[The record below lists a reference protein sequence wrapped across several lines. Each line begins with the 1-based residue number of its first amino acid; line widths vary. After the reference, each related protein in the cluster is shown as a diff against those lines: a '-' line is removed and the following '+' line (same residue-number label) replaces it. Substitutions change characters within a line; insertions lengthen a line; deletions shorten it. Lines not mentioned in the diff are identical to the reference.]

1 LADSS
6 VQTIRISKTINAPKR
21 YVFNW
26 CTDFTEDDPKL
37 TGSSSKR
44 IILEKSKKRVVY
56 ASNYTGDDGNQKIGV
71 NIVTLKSPTSWHLEF
86 FGEED
91 NEIGDYKLSS
101 LGKSKTKLNM
111 VFKEKW
117 KKVEVPTIE
126 EQEKDSG
133 IVWDKYVAALESDYN
148 AQK

>member
-1 LADSS
+1 M
-6 VQTIRISKTINAPKR
+6 R

-26 CTDFTEDDPKL
+26 CTDFREDDPKL

-44 IILEKSKKRVVY
+44 IILERSNKRAVY
-56 ASNYTGDDGNQKIGV
+56 ASIYTGDDGNQKIGV
-71 NIVTLKSPTSWHLEF
+71 NFVTLKSPTSWHLEF

-91 NEIGDYKLSS
+91 NEIGEYKLSS
-101 LGKSKTKLNM
+101 LGKSKTKLSM

-117 KKVEVPTIE
+117 KKAEIPTIG
-126 EQEKDSG
+126 EQEKDTG